1 MEKIIDSFRGNRAE
15 LIVKDESRST
25 AWGELAK
32 LGVDIE
38 YCVYLFGRFM
48 VTGRLKDAKLIQIEQ
63 LERDGWTWK

>member
-1 MEKIIDSFRGNRAE
+1 MEKIINRFSGDEVE
-15 LIVKDESRST
+15 LTVKDESRST

-48 VTGRLKDAKLIQIEQ
+48 VTGRLKDTKLIQIEQ

>member
-1 MEKIIDSFRGNRAE
+1 MKKTIDIFSGNKVK

-38 YCVYLFGRFM
+38 YCSYLCGEFVVMG
-48 VTGRLKDAKLIQIEQ
+48 KLRNVKLTQIEQ